1 VSYQIIEYFA
11 IEQALFGILEIQVP
25 ASAAHGN
32 WIDIYDASSQVAYCV
47 RVRLSGFIVHGDI
60 FTSVETLAGMK
71 TRRRGVPGYDSPKKR
86 IRDALEY

>member
-1 VSYQIIEYFA
+1 VLGTTRRGRKSATKSRSSGRGEWRERGTSYKFRQSLLKRGIPVVSYQIIEYFA

-47 RVRLSGFIVHGDI
+47 
-60 FTSVETLAGMK
+60 
-71 TRRRGVPGYDSPKKR
+71 
-86 IRDALEY
+86 

>member
-1 VSYQIIEYFA
+1 MSYQIIEYFA

-47 RVRLSGFIVHGDI
+47 
-60 FTSVETLAGMK
+60 
-71 TRRRGVPGYDSPKKR
+71 
-86 IRDALEY
+86 